1 MKKKLEEI
9 TTKLVGSSQQ
19 TSTEKAPQWLSR
31 LLEDAPGLPADAAPH
46 NRARHADL
54 QGAIADASFHPS
66 IEACLHLINKSPRIL
81 LLKHNAPLTKKSRI
95 INVFPPP
102 QSDLYSAHFL
112 VRKAQGGSRY
122 LDWLHAIL
130 HKLEGDFRNAKMWY
144 TDLGKFNTG
153 ALDKSSQYERREKE
167 QGKAETFHRYHEFWF
182 VNAANGGK
190 GERTN
195 AKDLDL
201 NILEDIPRK
210 VRLTAH
216 EHTDLVF
223 LSTLATKASSSSAIS
238 FESVQRDLEQHYRT
252 TTLSEGKIQDSQ
264 SAFTQE
270 ELRGL
275 YQTLS
280 RDEHSSNII
289 SDLTRFELIWM
300 LASLIQDFGWRR
312 YEMMDTMEA
321 LKVESTPAH
330 EKVDEERKNKA
341 SNMVLDPG
349 KGQRKF

>member
-66 IEACLHLINKSPRIL
+66 IEACLHLIN
-81 LLKHNAPLTKKSRI
+81 
-95 INVFPPP
+95 
-102 QSDLYSAHFL
+102 SDLYSAHFL